1 MRNKTNKIVVIIA
14 SLIFIIITM
23 IRCGD
28 GSKKE
33 MQTKNKTEKDPLVA
47 SNETKVPEVKTI
59 VSLTNKEARA
69 RMELFLK
76 ENRRIY
82 QEMGDVEEI
91 IVVGGDYSND
101 GALDYFFTVG
111 FFAGGDFVTHHSFF
125 FESDL
130 DKIRELNVN
139 IAGVN
144 CYNTIY
150 AKKITEGMITGVVDL
165 WNAASADNFATRSV
179 KAEFSII
186 GNKIKIDK
194 KFVPKLKKAEVEIES
209 ELEKYIPNEE
219 EYHNGDEYQ

>member
-23 IRCGD
+23 IGCGD
-28 GSKKE
+28 GSKKD
-33 MQTKNKTEKDPLVA
+33 MQTKNKTEKELVVPK
-47 SNETKVPEVKTI
+47 ETKQPEVKTI

-76 ENRRIY
+76 ENRRKY
-82 QEMGDVEEI
+82 KEMGDVEEI
-91 IVVGGDYSND
+91 KLVGGDYSND

-111 FFAGGDFVTHHSFF
+111 FFAGGDFVTYHNFF

-144 CYNTIY
+144 CYNIIY
-150 AKKITEGMITGVVDL
+150 AKKISEGIITGVVDL
-165 WNAASADNFATRSV
+165 WKATSSDKVATRSV
-179 KAEFSII
+179 KAEFSIT

-194 KFVPKLKKAEVEIES
+194 KFVPKFKKAEVEIES
-209 ELEKYIPNEE
+209 ELEKDIPEEE
-219 EYHNGDEYQ
+219 EYHNGDENQ

>member
-23 IRCGD
+23 IGCGD
-28 GSKKE
+28 GSKKD
-33 MQTKNKTEKDPLVA
+33 MQTKNKTEKESVVPK
-47 SNETKVPEVKTI
+47 ETKQPEVKTI

-76 ENRRIY
+76 ENRRKY
-82 QEMGDVEEI
+82 KEMGDVEEI
-91 IVVGGDYSND
+91 KLVGGDYSND

-111 FFAGGDFVTHHSFF
+111 FFAGGDFVIYHNFF

-144 CYNTIY
+144 CYNIIY
-150 AKKITEGMITGVVDL
+150 AKKISEGMITGVVDL
-165 WNAASADNFATRSV
+165 WKATSSDNVATRSV
-179 KAEFSII
+179 KAEFSIT

-194 KFVPKLKKAEVEIES
+194 KFVPKFKKAEVEIES
-209 ELEKYIPNEE
+209 ELEKDIPEEE
-219 EYHNGDEYQ
+219 EYHNGDENQ